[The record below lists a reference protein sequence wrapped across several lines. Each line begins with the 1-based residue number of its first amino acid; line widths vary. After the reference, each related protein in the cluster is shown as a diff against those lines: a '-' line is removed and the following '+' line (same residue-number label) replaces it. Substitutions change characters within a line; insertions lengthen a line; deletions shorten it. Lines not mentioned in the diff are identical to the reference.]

1 METCRH
7 DHINVMYK
15 LETLNNGSKILL
27 APQKDT
33 EAVTVLVLVKVG
45 SRHETDELNGISHF
59 IEHLLFKGTKKR
71 PTSLD
76 ISKELDGVGADYNAF
91 TGKDHTGYYIKV
103 SHQKLE
109 LALEIVSDM
118 LFNSLFDKKEI
129 EKERGVIIEEINM
142 YDDNPLMSIGNLFEE
157 VMFKGSR
164 LGRDIAGPKKNIRSL
179 SRGQIIG
186 YFKNYYRSQ
195 NLLVGIGGRFNK
207 IKAKRLVKKYFLQ
220 QKVKVKKALPEKSM
234 AEQAKPRIKIK
245 HKKTEQ
251 VQIALGFPAYGINNP
266 KNYPLTL
273 LTVIL
278 GGNMSS
284 RLFIEIREKLGLAYH
299 IRSYVTS
306 YADVGAL
313 SIFAGLDKA
322 KVNLALETI
331 NRELQK
337 VTVDPVSPE
346 EVYRAKEFIKGKLTL
361 SLEDSAA
368 RIQWLATQQLIQ
380 GRVETLEAKLKKID
394 RITVQQIQNVARE
407 IILNHK
413 LNLAVIGPYKDNKH
427 FLNIFK

>member
-1 METCRH
+1 
-7 DHINVMYK
+7 MYT
-15 LETLNNGSKILL
+15 LETLNNKTKVLL

-33 EAVTVLVLVKVG
+33 EAVTVLILVKAG
-45 SRHETDELNGISHF
+45 SRHESKEINGISHF

-103 SHQKLE
+103 SHKKLE
-109 LALEIVSDM
+109 MALEIVSDM

-142 YDDNPLMSIGNLFEE
+142 YGDNPLMSIGNLFEE
-157 VMFKGSR
+157 TIFKGSR
-164 LGRDIAGPKKNIRSL
+164 LGRDIAGPKNNIRSL
-179 SRGQIIG
+179 SRDRIIG
-186 YFKNYYRSQ
+186 YFKDYYRSQ
-195 NLLVGIGGRFNK
+195 NLLIGIGGRFNK
-207 IKAKRLVKKYFLQ
+207 IKAKRLVKKYFV
-220 QKVKVKKALPEKSM
+220 QKEVKVKKAAPEKFI
-234 AEQAKPRIKIK
+234 AKQNRPRIKIK
-245 HKKTEQ
+245 PKKTEQ
-251 VQIALGFPAYGINNP
+251 VHVALGFPAYGINNP

-273 LTVIL
+273 LSVIL

-306 YADVGAL
+306 YEDTGAL

-322 KVNLALETI
+322 KVSLALTTI
-331 NRELQK
+331 MRELQK
-337 VTVDPVSPE
+337 IAADPVSSE
-346 EVYRAKEFIKGKLTL
+346 EVIRAKEFIKGKLTL
-361 SLEDSAA
+361 SMEDSAE